1 MSWQMPASAMTAR
14 SPSTE
19 RDLDG
24 GDRRDAIVI
33 LGYASWSGAGQ
44 RERVQ
49 REDRLTLELI
59 GSPRVPRLL
68 VCNPFRSLAV
78 KLARRVIGPSEIP
91 FPSSETRRLHE
102 PLRMRRSDPTATRAI
117 ERASATYERSVRRA
131 AEKMGL
137 QRPAILTTHPLIA
150 GYCDFKWAGPVTYH
164 ATDDLTAYPPLERWA
179 TAFERSFERIRAS
192 HRRAVAVTGAALRK
206 VDPTGPSAVIPNGI
220 DPAEWSHLGPPPAW
234 FADLPRPRM
243 LYVGALDGRID
254 RLVMKQLANAWPEAS
269 IVLVG
274 PRSGA
279 GSIDELATLPN
290 VTVRPR
296 VARSEFSGLVAAA
309 DVGLIPHVR
318 TTQTEAMSPLKL
330 YEYLAGGLPVVATE
344 LQGTSG
350 VYPQRTRLVSEV
362 AQWSNAVAEALEL
375 GAWREED
382 RRDFLLESSWSR
394 RFAQMLD
401 LVLAADPAED
411 LGRSDAVQGRGHREH

>member
-1 MSWQMPASAMTAR
+1 MPAPATTAR
-14 SPSTE
+14 FSSTE

-24 GDRRDAIVI
+24 GARRDVIVI
-33 LGYASWSGAGQ
+33 LGYASWSGAGR

-59 GSPRVPRLL
+59 DSPRVPRLL
-68 VCNPFRSLAV
+68 VCNPFRSRAV
-78 KLARRVIGPSEIP
+78 KLVRRVIGPSEIP

-102 PLRMRRSDPTATRAI
+102 PVRMRRNDPTATPAI
-117 ERASATYERSVRRA
+117 ERACATYERSVRRA
-131 AEKMGL
+131 AARMGL

-150 GYCDFKWAGPVTYH
+150 GHCGFDWAGPVTYH

-179 TAFERSFERIRAS
+179 TAFERSFERIRAT
-192 HRRAVAVTGAALRK
+192 RRRTVAVTGAALRK
-206 VDPTGPSAVIPNGI
+206 VDPSGPSAVIPNGI
-220 DPAEWSHLGPPPAW
+220 DPAEWRDPGEPPAW

-254 RLVMKQLANAWPEAS
+254 RVAMRQLAEGWPDAS

-274 PRSGA
+274 PRGD
-279 GSIDELATLPN
+279 GSIDELGKLPN
-290 VTVRPR
+290 VTVHPR

-362 AQWSNAVAEALEL
+362 TQWCGAVGEALEL
-375 GAWREED
+375 GAWGEQD
-382 RRDFLLESSWSR
+382 RHDFLLENSWSR

-401 LVLAADPAED
+401 LALAADRPEALSD
-411 LGRSDAVQGRGHREH
+411 PGATQALGPP